1 MMYGNEMIA
10 YWSMWHWIML
20 LLIAVVFLYPIS
32 VILRRIGY
40 SPFWALLA
48 LFPLLNLV
56 GLWIVAFGPWPRNG
70 ARK

>member
-10 YWSMWHWIML
+10 YWSIWHWIMFAL
-20 LLIAVVFLYPIS
+20 FAVIFLYPIS

-48 LFPLLNLV
+48 IFPLLNFI
-56 GLWIVAFGPWPRNG
+56 GLWFVAFSQWPSESKR
-70 ARK
+70 